1 VAALHALEAPHPGR
15 RLGLSIEQ
23 TRRLLDGLARTYTS
37 DFLDTDPLGIV
48 RRFDD
53 PSDREIAGLLAAGL
67 AYGRVRSI
75 RASLDD
81 LFLRIGTR
89 PGRFVDAMDPRRD
102 PRRFDGF
109 VHRFTTGAAVAV
121 LLWRVRRIREEAS
134 GLEECFVSGDPDP
147 GGPTV
152 GPAVD
157 AFVARL
163 FSGEGAVPGGRADPR
178 GEAGAR
184 WLVPAPAGGSACK
197 RTCLFLRWMVRPD
210 DGVDCGVWS
219 RVRPARLVLP
229 LDTHVQ
235 RVVRALGWSRRATP
249 GWAMA
254 LEATACLRRLDP
266 EDPVRFDFALS
277 RLGILGLLP
286 SSDRVRARDVAA
298 AMGR

>member
-1 VAALHALEAPHPGR
+1 MAASIEFRAPHPGR
-15 RLGLSIEQ
+15 KLGLSIEQ
-23 TRRLLDGLARTYTS
+23 TRRLLDALAQSYAS
-37 DFLDTDPLGIV
+37 DFLDTDPLGLV
-48 RRFDD
+48 RRFED

-75 RASLDD
+75 RASLAD
-81 LFLRIGTR
+81 LFTRMGTR

-102 PRRFDGF
+102 ARRFDGF
-109 VHRFTTGAAVAV
+109 VHRFTSGRAVAV
-121 LLWRVRRIREEAS
+121 FLRRVRWVREEAG
-134 GLEECFVSGDPDP
+134 GLERAFVSGDPDP
-147 GGPTV
+147 HGATL
-152 GPAVD
+152 GPAID
-157 AFVARL
+157 AFAARL
-163 FSGEGAVPGGRADPR
+163 FSDEAPTWGGPADPR
-178 GEAGAR
+178 AESGAR
-184 WLVPAPAGGSACK
+184 WLMPAPAGGSACK

-219 RVRPARLVLP
+219 RVRPSRLVLP
-229 LDTHVQ
+229 LDTHLV

-286 SSDRVRARDVAA
+286 AGDRVQVRDVAA